1 MSLRTALWLRRC
13 RRRGARIRLV
23 GRPVLLGSGDI
34 EIGDDVEIV
43 SSPVPS
49 HFLAA
54 GAARLEVGDGVRI
67 GHGAAISA
75 LGHVRIG
82 AGARLGPFC
91 VVSDSDFHEVGD
103 RAVRPKPRP
112 VIIGKDVRIGS
123 RVTVLPGS
131 TIGDGARI
139 EAGSTVGGHIPA
151 GTHAAGVPALP
162 VRAAGVPG
170 VHPVHDAADGDDLQV
185 SVPRLVM
192 RALGLSRPPEAQSGP
207 DQIEQWDSLGSLKLL
222 ASLEEEFQVSL
233 QETELANARCV
244 ADLVAAVDAARRRA
258 IGA

>member
-23 GRPVLLGSGDI
+23 GRPFLLGSGDI
-34 EIGDDVEIV
+34 EIGDDVEII

-49 HFLAA
+49 HLLAE
-54 GAARLEVGDGVRI
+54 GSARLEIGDGARI

-82 AGARLGPFC
+82 ARARLGPFC

-103 RAVRPKPRP
+103 RAVRPPPRP

-139 EAGSTVGGHIPA
+139 EAGSTVGGEIPA

-162 VRAAGVPG
+162 VRAAGV
-170 VHPVHDAADGDDLQV
+170 HPVHDAAGDADLHI

-258 IGA
+258 TGA